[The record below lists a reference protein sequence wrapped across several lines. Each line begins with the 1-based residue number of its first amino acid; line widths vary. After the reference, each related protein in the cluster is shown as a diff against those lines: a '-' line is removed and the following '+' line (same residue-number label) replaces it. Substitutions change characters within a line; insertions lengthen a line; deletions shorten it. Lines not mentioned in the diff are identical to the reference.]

1 MDTTTSGGPRTPER
15 WRLLAP
21 ACVGLLC
28 VLAGA
33 VLFALVPGA
42 VHDVDAYAAAPAC
55 RAGQPRSASC
65 TTAVPATVRAT
76 EDVSTGRGVRY
87 WLTAAERD
95 AAPGADAVHRIHM
108 IGSEPVYS
116 AVRSGDEVTLVYWR
130 GEIRTVR
137 FGAATQETKAS
148 PSEDWRFP
156 VAFGLLLVPFGLVLL
171 HAAWWYRYRYPSATH
186 MAPMRF
192 MVWFLTFTLVA
203 LVGFTGGM
211 VGSGIGNA
219 FTVTACAV
227 PPSFAL
233 AALCAWRLQ
242 RRATRAA
249 DTSDIVPVAVKGVR
263 CVSASVHGDVPYS
276 AAGFGNLVLGDGPP
290 ATTPDLTGRV
300 ARRPL
305 PATLTVHGVRGL
317 RPGDPHAWY
326 TMYKYDAAVI
336 ECRDGDRTV
345 LIGAPRKEAGLILG
359 ALARRE

>member
-1 MDTTTSGGPRTPER
+1 M
-15 WRLLAP
+15 
-21 ACVGLLC
+21 GLLC

-33 VLFALVPGA
+33 VLLALVPGT
-42 VHDVDAYAAAPAC
+42 VDDVDAYAAAPAC
-55 RAGQPRSASC
+55 RAGQPRSAGC

-76 EDVSTGRGVRY
+76 ENVSTGRGVRY

-108 IGSEPVYS
+108 VGTKPVYS
-116 AVRSGDEVTLVYWR
+116 AVRPGDEVTLVYWR

-137 FGAATQETKAS
+137 FGAVTQETKAS

-192 MVWFLTFTLVA
+192 MVWPLTFTLVA
-203 LVGFTGGM
+203 VTGFTAGL

-219 FTVTACAV
+219 FTVTAFAV
-227 PPSFAL
+227 VPLFAL
-233 AALCAWRLQ
+233 SAVCAWWLQ
-242 RRATRAA
+242 RRSTRAA
-249 DTSDIVPVAVKGVR
+249 DTSDIVPVAVEGVR

-276 AAGFGNLVLGDGPP
+276 VAGFGTLVLGDGRP
-290 ATTPDLTGRV
+290 AATPDPTGRV

-305 PATLTVHGVRGL
+305 PGTLTVRGVRGL
-317 RPGDPHAWY
+317 RPGDPEAWY
-326 TMYKYDAAVI
+326 SAYKYDAAVI

-345 LIGAPRKEAGLILG
+345 LIGAPREEAGLILG
-359 ALARRE
+359 ALARAD